1 MSFQPVVPFGG
12 LSGWSFLE
20 RTRARQ
26 EAAFQQSPTVV
37 RQSSQ
42 FEARIASIK
51 SPQDLVSDRA
61 LLQVALGAFGLDAD
75 IGNRFF
81 IRKVLEEG
89 TTART
94 ALANRLSDKRYLAM
108 AEAFGFGDKTGGNVA
123 RPDFGAQ
130 IVAQF
135 KERQFEV
142 AVGQA
147 DPNLRLALGIG
158 REMKGIADR
167 PMSNDARWFAMMA
180 SPPLRTVF
188 ERALRLPP
196 ETGRIDIDR
205 QLAIFK
211 ERAARQLGTSDF
223 ASLATPDG
231 EARLRQ
237 GFLTSAQT
245 SGLPTSARGSSA
257 LALLTAA
264 PRFFAS
270 PSAFGR

>member
-26 EAAFQQSPTVV
+26 EAAFQQSPAIS
-37 RQSSQ
+37 RRAAD
-42 FEARIASIK
+42 FEARITSVK

-89 TTART
+89 TTERT

-108 AEAFGFGDKTGGNVA
+108 AEAFGFGDRPGGNVA
-123 RPDFGAQ
+123 RPGFGAE

-135 KERQFEV
+135 RERQFEV
-142 AVGQA
+142 AVGEA
-147 DPNLRLALGIG
+147 DPNMRLALGIG
-158 REMKGIADR
+158 REMASIAER
-167 PMSNDARWFAMMA
+167 PMSNDGRWFAMMA

-205 QLAIFK
+205 QLATFK
-211 ERAARQLGTSDF
+211 ERAMRQFGTSDF
-223 ASLATPDG
+223 ASLATADN
-231 EARLRQ
+231 EARIRQ
-237 GFLTSAQT
+237 RFLAAPESN
-245 SGLPTSARGSSA
+245 GLPTTARGSSA

-264 PRFFAS
+264 PRFFAGA
-270 PSAFGR
+270 SAFRG